1 MQLTY
6 CVTHHNASCTPLHF
20 LTIFSSKLLVDM
32 RLRPSYTRPSQKLL
46 MPSCNLPHNA
56 PWSAQSLNLTTPA
69 VASCCR
75 PHLLSEVTITHPYAM
90 YPDGSQCPEDSNS
103 TECLLRTFL
112 EFLKIQQE
120 ADDTDIDWDPI
131 SFAFTLLIG
140 LLAIFFALA
149 TVLQAIFAAGK
160 GRRRTSHLAI
170 GQWSQK
176 TTRRWE
182 WSEMNFHFTASTPIL
197 REASLSFMPSQSGTT
212 EDHRFDEQDGEKHT
226 DEEPAHK
233 LVDSTDSSHVALRS
247 ENRGLWA
254 YIRKFTSNLNPNQSR
269 RPFAAWLGFFEEVGL
284 HQLDCQGWGDSVREV
299 SADYLPDDLVAAP
312 AYAEIGAIVAAAA
325 ISGIQKFD
333 VDQQNYPILLG
344 RGFQVDFRL
353 HPALGVVGAYS
364 RYETRGKQPSSLVL
378 EELRSAMRCGRGII
392 EAKRIMDFATSST
405 RRQVIERWNMTS
417 KLLAVRPKP
426 STSRSIFVL
435 KLDTM
440 SQLYLPLIAGFS
452 AQTPARIPALFPT
465 TTIGGSLP
473 LTVLALSGK
482 YWSEARLDKFSQF
495 DFLKWPKSH
504 VTPIWHDFDWIHS
517 RNTRMSS
524 DITFH
529 YFQLSPNVDVAEL
542 EMKLETQ
549 LATSQK
555 AAGMHSYAEES
566 VSAIGEAKAPELD
579 PASTPKPV
587 LAPEEAE
594 LPISDSGKGDK
605 EPKTPYAALNRTEA
619 SDGHCIVLHMCL
631 KLLWRPAELEE
642 WFFDISPNIQRSL
655 RCIVLEQLKEVDQWL
670 REKHA
675 DVARRSI
682 VLCNTSIILL
692 QAEQLIED
700 PSLPISRPGTTPGD
714 IERCWEQLEENT
726 ARGLHFKT
734 LQVLCHL
741 IDGLDQKQHEARRL
755 ESLVDVHEAW
765 PSSRLWDRLSALV
778 VYHSKE
784 NTHWPLWNRFQ
795 EEKHNQTSRDID
807 DVIIYR
813 CLMVILLFRTAADS
827 SKILESGLWNKVV
840 PII

>member
-1 MQLTY
+1 MLPATLAFRS
-6 CVTHHNASCTPLHF
+6 HRHTP
-20 LTIFSSKLLVDM
+20 
-32 RLRPSYTRPSQKLL
+32 
-46 MPSCNLPHNA
+46 
-56 PWSAQSLNLTTPA
+56 
-69 VASCCR
+69 
-75 PHLLSEVTITHPYAM
+75 

-103 TECLLRTFL
+103 TDCLLRTLL

-120 ADDTDIDWDPI
+120 ADDTEIDWDPI

-176 TTRRWE
+176 TTRRWD

-197 REASLSFMPSQSGTT
+197 REASLSYMPWQSGTT
-212 EDHRFDEQDGEKHT
+212 TEPRNGDRVDAEDGEQHT
-226 DEEPAHK
+226 DEEPAHE
-233 LVDSTDSSHVALRS
+233 LVDSTDSSGISLRF
-247 ENRGLWA
+247 EDRGLWT
-254 YIRKFTSNLNPNQSR
+254 YVRRFTSNLNPSQSR

-284 HQLDCQGWGDSVREV
+284 HQLDCQDWGDSVREV
-299 SADYLPDDLVAAP
+299 SADCLPDDLVAAP
-312 AYAEIGAIVAAAA
+312 AYVEIGAIVAAAA
-325 ISGIQKFD
+325 ISGIQKLD

-364 RYETRGKQPSSLVL
+364 RYERTSKQASSLDL

-392 EAKRIMDFATSST
+392 EGERIMDFSTSST
-405 RRQVIERWNMTS
+405 RRQLIDSWNMTS
-417 KLLAVRPKP
+417 KLLAVRPEP
-426 STSRSIFVL
+426 STSGSIFVL

-452 AQTPARIPALFPT
+452 AQTPARVPALFPT

-473 LTVLALSGK
+473 LTAVALSGK

-495 DFLKWPKSH
+495 DSLKWPKSH
-504 VTPIWHDFDWIHS
+504 ATPIWHGFDWIHS
-517 RNTRMSS
+517 RNSRMSS
-524 DITFH
+524 DIRFH

-549 LATSQK
+549 LATSHK
-555 AAGMHSYAEES
+555 AAGMHYYAEES
-566 VSAIGEAKAPELD
+566 VSAVGEAKAPELD
-579 PASTPKPV
+579 PASTPEPFS
-587 LAPEEAE
+587 APEEAE
-594 LPISDSGKGDK
+594 LPISDPGKRDQ
-605 EPKTPYAALNRTEA
+605 ESKTPYAALKKPEA

-642 WFFDISPNIQRSL
+642 WFFEVSPNVQRSL
-655 RCIVLEQLKEVDQWL
+655 RCIVLEQIKEVDQWL
-670 REKHA
+670 LKKHA
-675 DVARRSI
+675 DVAGQSI

-692 QAEQLIED
+692 QTERMIKD
-700 PSLPISRPGTTPGD
+700 PSIHISLLDTSTGH
-714 IERCWEQLEENT
+714 IERCWGQPEDNT
-726 ARGLHFKT
+726 ARGLHLKT
-734 LQVLCHL
+734 LQVLRHL
-741 IDGLDQKQHEARRL
+741 VDNLDQDLEDRRL
-755 ESLVDVHEAW
+755 ENLVELNEAW
-765 PSSRLWDRLSALV
+765 PSSRLWDRLSTLV
-778 VYHSKE
+778 VYHAKE
-784 NTHWPLWNRFQ
+784 NTYWPLWNRFQ
-795 EEKHNQTSRDID
+795 EERNNQTSRDMD